1 MSDKRIDL
9 VPGTLDM
16 LVLRALVP
24 GELHGYA
31 IARRLL
37 QQSDDVLRVEEGTLY
52 PALHRMQRRGWVK
65 SSWGASETN
74 RRAKFYTL
82 TVKGRRQLE
91 ERVSAWRRMVLA
103 IDAVL
108 EARPGAGAAR

>member
-1 MSDKRIDL
+1 MSDERIDL

-24 GELHGYA
+24 GRLHGYA

-37 QQSDDVLRVEEGTLY
+37 QQSDDFLRVEEGTLY
-52 PALHRMQRRGWVK
+52 PALHRMQRRGWIK
-65 SSWGASETN
+65 SSWGKSEAN
-74 RRAKFYTL
+74 RRAKYYAL
-82 TVKGRRQLE
+82 TAPGRRQLK
-91 ERVSAWRRMVLA
+91 ERVSAWRRMVSA

>member
-1 MSDKRIDL
+1 MADERIDL

-31 IARRLL
+31 IVRRLQ
-37 QQSDDVLRVEEGTLY
+37 QQSDNVLRVEEGSLY

-65 SSWGASETN
+65 SSWGTSEAN
-74 RRAKFYTL
+74 RRAKFYAL
-82 TVKGRRQLE
+82 TAKGRRHLR
-91 ERVSAWRRMVLA
+91 ERVSAWKQMTAA

-108 EARPGAGAAR
+108 EAAPEPGAAR

>member
-1 MSDKRIDL
+1 MDDKRIDL

-31 IARRLL
+31 IARRLQ
-37 QQSDDVLRVEEGTLY
+37 QQSDNVLRVEEGSLY
-52 PALHRMQRRGWVK
+52 PALHRMQRRGWIE
-65 SSWGASETN
+65 SSWGTSEAN
-74 RRAKFYTL
+74 RRAKFYAL
-82 TVKGRRQLE
+82 TTAGRRQLKA
-91 ERVSAWRRMVLA
+91 RVSAWRRMVSA

-108 EARPGAGAAR
+108 EAQPEAER